1 MSHGYWEVKQGI
13 QFQDQFQR
21 LFFFTKPHHCY
32 CNNPFTQSLNKS
44 VFHREKMRRRKGS
57 GYLKFL
63 AENVESDVTGKGEIS
78 DI

>member
-1 MSHGYWEVKQGI
+1 
-13 QFQDQFQR
+13 
-21 LFFFTKPHHCY
+21 
-32 CNNPFTQSLNKS
+32 
-44 VFHREKMRRRKGS
+44 MRRRKGS